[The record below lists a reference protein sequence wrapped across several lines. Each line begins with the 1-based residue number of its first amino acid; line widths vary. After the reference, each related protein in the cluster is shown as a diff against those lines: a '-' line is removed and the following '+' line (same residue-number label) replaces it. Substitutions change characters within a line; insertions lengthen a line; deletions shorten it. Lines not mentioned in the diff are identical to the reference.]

1 MEHSRLSD
9 YDYHLPPELIAQKPL
24 ANRDQ
29 SRMLVLKRKDGQREH
44 TCFQQFPEYL
54 RQGDLLV
61 LNNTKVIPA
70 RLNGII
76 EGKSSPAEL
85 LLLHKSE
92 SGDWVAMVKPG
103 KKLKPGAKIVIDKD
117 VTASI
122 VDYDRE
128 GLRLVR
134 FDSPLPIEKML
145 GHLGTVPLPPYITEK
160 LENPDQYQTVYAAR
174 DGSAAAPTAGFHFTD
189 QTFTTLEEKGVKV
202 AYLTLHIGPG
212 TFQPVK
218 AEDIREHLMHSER
231 YLIEE
236 ETAALLNQTRKE
248 GGRIIAVG
256 TTVCRV
262 LETVVSDQGSFSG
275 RSEGWTDL
283 YIYPG
288 FKFRAVDAML
298 TNFHLPRSTLLMLIS
313 ALAGYDLI
321 METYREAVENN
332 YRFFSF
338 GDCMLII

>member
-262 LETVVSDQGSFSG
+262 LETVVSDKGSFSG

-288 FKFRAVDAML
+288 FNYRAVDAML
-298 TNFHLPRSTLLMLIS
+298 TNFHLPKSTLLMLIS
-313 ALAGYDLI
+313 ALAGYELI
-321 METYREAVENN
+321 METYREAVELE